1 MERRRRMQDRRFRN
15 LENVERVKIL
25 SSDERPISIR
35 ISTNSSFVCPPSP
48 SSPRVWKAQLE
59 KNSSEHPTRDHRSGS
74 MNPVETSIHRRN
86 YHACNLQK
94 PRARKTDRS
103 LSALTPNKS
112 YPDAGRT
119 RNPFI
124 AAPVPPDKRPNTS

>member
-25 SSDERPISIR
+25 SSDRSRSGFRRIPPLFVPLLPRRPEFGR
-35 ISTNSSFVCPPSP
+35 
-48 SSPRVWKAQLE
+48 KAQLE

-124 AAPVPPDKRPNTS
+124 AAPVLPDKRPNTS